1 MSLIATRLQNW
12 RVENPEFD
20 RNMARPLEYGAL
32 DFFIEQTNAA
42 NSIINP
48 NLRDR
53 AFESIGNTVQVPVI
67 NYDGEVTVLYKRTPQ
82 TLTNDIDQIIDIPD
96 EYQHLLALL
105 TAAYIWLDDD
115 PTKAQ
120 YYMSLYREGMLAIR
134 LYSRN
139 PSNCE
144 YHDVTGWA

>member
-12 RVENPEFD
+12 RVENPQFD

-53 AFESIGNTVQVPVI
+53 AFESMA
-67 NYDGEVTVLYKRTPQ
+67 TPCKSPLSI
-82 TLTNDIDQIIDIPD
+82 TMAT
-96 EYQHLLALL
+96 
-105 TAAYIWLDDD
+105 
-115 PTKAQ
+115 
-120 YYMSLYREGMLAIR
+120 
-134 LYSRN
+134 
-139 PSNCE
+139 
-144 YHDVTGWA
+144 

>member
-12 RVENPEFD
+12 RVENPGFD

-67 NYDGEVTVLYKRTPQ
+67 NYDG
-82 TLTNDIDQIIDIPD
+82 
-96 EYQHLLALL
+96 
-105 TAAYIWLDDD
+105 DD
-115 PTKAQ
+115 
-120 YYMSLYREGMLAIR
+120 SWR
-134 LYSRN
+134 
-139 PSNCE
+139 
-144 YHDVTGWA
+144 